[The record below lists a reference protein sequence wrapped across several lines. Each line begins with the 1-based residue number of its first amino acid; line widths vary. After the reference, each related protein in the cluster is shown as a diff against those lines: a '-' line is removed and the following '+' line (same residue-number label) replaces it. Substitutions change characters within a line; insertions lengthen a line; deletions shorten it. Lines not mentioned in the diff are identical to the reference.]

1 MSEDVL
7 GLIVLFKPDPK
18 QLMVNISSVVT
29 QVEKLLILDNTPDQ
43 SNESSY
49 KENIENAQL
58 AYPNKIVYKK
68 NNTNLGLPPNYN
80 FAIEFGRKNN
90 MKFLLLLDQDSN
102 TPENTVTKLLSD
114 YQSLSKSFKV
124 GAVCALNEEKID
136 VANENYLWDF
146 YRRKGMYNSGGIREI
161 VLAMNSGFM
170 APISVYTE
178 IGGYDE
184 NYFLD
189 CVDQEMCLRM
199 ISCGYKIFKSEQAVI
214 GHFEGELI
222 FGNFLGI
229 KFPVIRQ
236 TPKRYYYISRGTFQ
250 LLIKY
255 WRKFPS
261 ISIFLF
267 LSLIGRNMRIIGFP
281 NNRVRSWFYTSLG
294 VIHFFRGIRRA
305 LPES

>member
-7 GLIVLFKPDPK
+7 GLIVLFKPNQI
-18 QLMVNISSVVT
+18 QLMVNIRSVAT
-29 QVEKLLILDNTPDQ
+29 QVEKLLILDNTPDEN
-43 SNESSY
+43 NESRY
-49 KENIENAQL
+49 KENIENAQNL
-58 AYPNKIVYKK
+58 YPNKIVYKK
-68 NNTNLGLPPNYN
+68 NNSNLGLPPNYN
-80 FAIEFGRKNN
+80 FAIDFAIKNN

-102 TPENTVTKLLSD
+102 TPENTVSKLLSD
-114 YQSLSKSFKV
+114 YHTLSKSFKI

-146 YRRKGMYNSGGIREI
+146 YERKGMYNSDGIREI
-161 VLAMNSGFM
+161 VLAMNSGFL
-170 APISVYTE
+170 APISVYKE

-199 ISCGYKIFKSEQAVI
+199 ISYGYKIFKSEHAVI
-214 GHFEGELI
+214 THSEGELI

-236 TPKRYYYISRGTFQ
+236 IPKRYYYISRGTFQ

-261 ISIFLF
+261 ISIFLV

-294 VIHFFRGIRRA
+294 VIHFFKGIRGV